1 MPFRFELA
9 FEIEIVLYDTI
20 VDDGDSRFAVYQRVR
35 VFLYGPAVCCPAGVS
50 NAHGSRQKV
59 EVILG
64 MDLVESP
71 AVLLDRQ
78 GPIGYGYFAD
88 GVVAP
93 IFESFE
99 GGVDDR
105 GGFFTVVEDAT
116 EYSTQ
121 GRTE

>member
-1 MPFRFELA
+1 
-9 FEIEIVLYDTI
+9 
-20 VDDGDSRFAVYQRVR
+20 
-35 VFLYGPAVCCPAGVS
+35 
-50 NAHGSRQKV
+50 
-59 EVILG
+59 

-105 GGFFTVVEDAT
+105 GGFFTVVEDAA

>member
-35 VFLYGPAVCCPAGVS
+35 VFLYGPAVCCPAGMS
-50 NAHGSRQKV
+50 NAHGSRWKV